1 MKKESDKILREIL
14 VDKLLRASECS
25 IVSLIIMTSPQ
36 ISKEL
41 VNEDI
46 IDQISSFIKI
56 HLNETI
62 FPHYD
67 AVYKTASHIESGK
80 NSNAKRKLIMNS
92 SSGASFLTKSSKHM
106 QHFYNRM
113 REILSLVGELVCQID
128 LTDTI
133 IITLSSL
140 SVKLLDSNHQIIHHC
155 LILIFF
161 R

>member
-1 MKKESDKILREIL
+1 
-14 VDKLLRASECS
+14 
-25 IVSLIIMTSPQ
+25 MTAPQ

-67 AVYKTASHIESGK
+67 SVYKTASHALDGAK

-92 SSGASFLTKSSKHM
+92 SSGASFLNSKPKHM

-113 REILSLVGELVCQID
+113 REILSLIGELVCQID

-140 SVKLLDSNHQIIHHC
+140 SVI
-155 LILIFF
+155 
-161 R
+161 